1 MFYQRTKFHPP
12 PSPGTPS
19 TDGRTGSRARDLKR
33 SNGHCAKTSHRKWF
47 KFGTQTP
54 RDMFYQRTEF
64 HPPPFIRSIGSPFSI
79 SPLPVFFAEGRG
91 THRPQSPRPPRSFS
105 QQRHGQT
112 ERERNSKFC
121 GQMFPVTIHLSTKFH
136 DHPII
141 PSIGSPV
148 SIFPLP
154 VPPDLFGRGPRGL
167 SASSAL
173 TAAASSPVFFSWTA
187 RANGEEEKAAI
198 FYPDPSGQQ
207 LALHQISSRSVH
219 AFYGLPVPYL
229 FSPGLS
235 DLFHRAPRAS
245 TASVASAFSPVF
257 FSWTARANGER
268 ETAAIR
274 YPDLSGHKLALHQV
288 SSRSV
293 HAFYRRSLPYLFSP
307 GLPDLFHRGPRSFYR
322 PFRPKT
328 IKRTLRENQPREMVQ
343 IWYTDTS

>member
-1 MFYQRTKFHPP
+1 
-12 PSPGTPS
+12 
-19 TDGRTGSRARDLKR
+19 
-33 SNGHCAKTSHRKWF
+33 
-47 KFGTQTP
+47 
-54 RDMFYQRTEF
+54 MFYQRTEF
-64 HPPPFIRSIGSPFSI
+64 RSPPSTRSIGSPISI

-91 THRPQSPRPPRSFS
+91 AHRPRSPRRPRSFS
-105 QQRHGQT
+105 EERYGQT
-112 ERERNSKFC
+112 EQGRNSKFC
-121 GQMFPVTIHLSTKFH
+121 RQMVSFMIYLSTKFH

-173 TAAASSPVFFSWTA
+173 A
-187 RANGEEEKAAI
+187 
-198 FYPDPSGQQ
+198 
-207 LALHQISSRSVH
+207 
-219 AFYGLPVPYL
+219 
-229 FSPGLS
+229 
-235 DLFHRAPRAS
+235 
-245 TASVASAFSPVF
+245 ASAFSPVF

-268 ETAAIR
+268 EKTAILH
-274 YPDLSGHKLALHQV
+274 PDPSGQQLALHQV

-328 IKRTLRENQPREMVQ
+328 IKRTLRDNQPQEMAQ
-343 IWYTDTS
+343 IWYTDTSGHVLPTYRVSSPASPGNPLNRRTDRRTDTVA